1 MRYRW
6 LRYRYAV
13 VLGSGPGGAPAGGLG
28 PVSEVWRTGRG
39 GMTLAQTTWRPSTDV
54 YETSAAIGVTIELAG
69 VDEDE
74 LDVLLYEDALVIEG
88 QRRVPIPP
96 LPDGTG
102 VYHAA
107 EIRQGRFRVEL
118 GLPAAIEPERAD
130 ARYDRG
136 LLQISLLKAETR

>member
-1 MRYRW
+1 MRTNCRNCRKVVPVHSGPHSREEGRGEDTMDRRRQSEAETMRYRW

-28 PVSEVWRTGRG
+28 PVSEAWRTGRG

-96 LPDGTG
+96 LPDRTG
-102 VYHAA
+102 VY
-107 EIRQGRFRVEL
+107 
-118 GLPAAIEPERAD
+118 
-130 ARYDRG
+130 
-136 LLQISLLKAETR
+136 

>member
-6 LRYRYAV
+6 LRYRYGV
-13 VLGSGPGGAPAGGLG
+13 VLGTPGGDAAGGLR
-28 PVSEVWRTGRG
+28 PVGETWRAGRG
-39 GMTLAQTTWRPSTDV
+39 GMTLAQTCWRPPTDL

-69 VDEDE
+69 VDEDD

-88 QRRVPIPP
+88 RRRLPMPA
-96 LPDGTG
+96 LPDGVG

-107 EIRQGRFRVEL
+107 EIRQGPFRVEL
-118 GLPAAIEPERAD
+118 GLPAAIDPERAD

-136 LLQISLLKAETR
+136 LLQITLLKAETR